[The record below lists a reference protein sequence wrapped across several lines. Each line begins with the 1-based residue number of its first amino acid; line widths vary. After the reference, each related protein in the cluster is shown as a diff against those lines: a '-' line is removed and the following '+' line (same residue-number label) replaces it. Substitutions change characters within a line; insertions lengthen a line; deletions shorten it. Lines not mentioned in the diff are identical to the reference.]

1 MSSAVSLES
10 RWRVAAR
17 SAAHTGGGT
26 VSVSAW
32 TPSSD
37 ELLTADSGCRPGHRD
52 KDAQLSHSPGDRL
65 VTLRG
70 YNAMVGTL

>member
-1 MSSAVSLES
+1 M
-10 RWRVAAR
+10 AAR

-37 ELLTADSGCRPGHRD
+37 ELLTVSAVLLLIATADLDTVIRT
-52 KDAQLSHSPGDRL
+52 QLSHSPGDRL